1 MASARVEAPSVEMS
15 LSALRGQ
22 LADGGMAAPAL
33 DDALDLVRKV
43 GDEPAYATR
52 WRQVLAQPTGL
63 ARAMLAAA
71 PRAAS
76 AWEIVGLMALMAL
89 AGPLLAY
96 AIFESSSQTATA
108 IGDPFQAYA
117 SHLPGWAGLAAGIVG
132 AALLIVFLLV
142 VARFQRPTLLGLFG
156 GLAGG
161 IVVILASVLPWVGI
175 VGAKTTCAAGSGCTV
190 QAGVPEQ
197 IGLVAALCFAI
208 PFVLA
213 VTGFSGML
221 ALWLQRRR
229 MLAAIRSA

>member
-1 MASARVEAPSVEMS
+1 
-15 LSALRGQ
+15 
-22 LADGGMAAPAL
+22 
-33 DDALDLVRKV
+33 
-43 GDEPAYATR
+43 
-52 WRQVLAQPTGL
+52 
-63 ARAMLAAA
+63 MLAAA

-76 AWEIVGLMALMAL
+76 AWEIVGLMALTAL

-96 AIFESSSQTATA
+96 AIFESSSQTAAA

-117 SHLPGWAGLAAGIVG
+117 THLPGWLGLVAGVAG
-132 AALLIVFLLV
+132 AALLIVFLLL
-142 VARFQRPTLLGLFG
+142 VARLQRPTLLGLFG
-156 GLAGG
+156 GLVGG

-175 VGAKTTCAAGSGCTV
+175 VGAKTTCVAGSGCTV

-197 IGLVAALCFAI
+197 IGLVAALCFAV

-213 VTGFSGML
+213 VTGVSGML

>member
-1 MASARVEAPSVEMS
+1 MASARVEAPSGEMS
-15 LSALRGQ
+15 VQALRGQ
-22 LADGGMAAPAL
+22 LAAGGMTGPAL
-33 DDALDLVRKV
+33 DDALELVQKV

-52 WRQVLAQPTGL
+52 LRQVLTQSTGL
-63 ARAMLAAA
+63 AQAMLAAA
-71 PRAAS
+71 PRVAS
-76 AWEIVGLMALMAL
+76 AWAIVGLMALTAL

-96 AIFESSSQTATA
+96 ALFETSSQTATA
-108 IGDPFQAYA
+108 IGDPFQVYA
-117 SHLPGWAGLAAGIVG
+117 THLPGWAGLAAGVIG
-132 AALLIVFLLV
+132 AALLIVFLLL
-142 VARFQRPTLLGLFG
+142 VASYQRPTLLGLFG

-161 IVVILASVLPWVGI
+161 IVEVIAAVLPWVGI

-190 QAGVPEQ
+190 QPGVPEQ

-213 VTGFSGML
+213 VTGVSGTL

>member
-1 MASARVEAPSVEMS
+1 MVSARVEAPSGEMS
-15 LSALRGQ
+15 LSALRNQ
-22 LADGGMAAPAL
+22 LADGGMTGPAV

-43 GDEPAYATR
+43 GDEPAYAIR
-52 WRQVLAQPTGL
+52 LRQVLGQLTGL
-63 ARAMLAAA
+63 ARAILAAA
-71 PRAAS
+71 PRVAS
-76 AWEIVGLMALMAL
+76 AWAIVGLMALTAL

-96 AIFESSSQTATA
+96 AVLETSSQTATA
-108 IGDPFQAYA
+108 IGDPFQVYA
-117 SHLPGWAGLAAGIVG
+117 SHLPGWAGLAAGVLG
-132 AALLIVFLLV
+132 VALLAVFLLT
-142 VARFQRPTLLGLFG
+142 VARYQHPTLLGLFG

-161 IVVILASVLPWVGI
+161 IVVILAAALPWVGI
-175 VGAKTTCAAGSGCTV
+175 IGAKTTCVAGSGCTV

-213 VTGFSGML
+213 VTGFSGTL

>member
-1 MASARVEAPSVEMS
+1 MS
-15 LSALRGQ
+15 LPALRGQ
-22 LADGGMAAPAL
+22 LAAGGLTGPAL
-33 DDALDLVRKV
+33 DDALELVWKV
-43 GDEPAYATR
+43 GDEPANGTR
-52 WRQVLAQPTGL
+52 LRQVLTQPAGL
-63 ARAMLAAA
+63 ARAMLAVA

-76 AWEIVGLMALMAL
+76 AWAIVGLLALTAL

-96 AIFESSSQTATA
+96 ALFESSSQTATA
-108 IGDPFQAYA
+108 IGDPFQMYA
-117 SHLPGWAGLAAGIVG
+117 THLPGWFGLAAGVAG
-132 AALLIVFLLV
+132 AALLLAFLLL
-142 VARFQRPTLLGLFG
+142 VARFQHPTLLGLFG

-161 IVVILASVLPWVGI
+161 IVVTLAAALPWVGI
-175 VGAKTTCAAGSGCTV
+175 VGAKTACAAGSGCAV

-213 VTGFSGML
+213 VTGVSGTL

>member
-15 LSALRGQ
+15 LQALRRP

-33 DDALDLVRKV
+33 DDALDLVRRV

-52 WRQVLAQPTGL
+52 VRQVLAQPAGL
-63 ARAMLAAA
+63 AQVILAAA
-71 PRAAS
+71 PRVAS
-76 AWEIVGLMALMAL
+76 AWAIAGLMVLTAL

-96 AIFESSSQTATA
+96 AIFETSSQTATA
-108 IGDPFQAYA
+108 IGDPFQVYA
-117 SHLPGWAGLAAGIVG
+117 AQLPGWAGLAAGIVG
-132 AALLIVFLLV
+132 TALLIVFLLTV
-142 VARFQRPTLLGLFG
+142 TRYQRPTLLGLFG

-161 IVVILASVLPWVGI
+161 IVEVIAAVLPWVGI
-175 VGAKTTCAAGSGCTV
+175 VGAKTTCVAGSGCTV

-213 VTGFSGML
+213 VTGVSGTL

-229 MLAAIRSA
+229 LLAAIRSA

>member
-1 MASARVEAPSVEMS
+1 MASARVEAPSGEMS
-15 LSALRGQ
+15 LSALRNQ
-22 LADGGMAAPAL
+22 LADGGLAGPAV

-43 GDEPAYATR
+43 GDEPAYAAR
-52 WRQVLAQPTGL
+52 LRQVLGQPMGL
-63 ARAMLAAA
+63 ARAILAAA

-76 AWEIVGLMALMAL
+76 AWAIVGLMALTAL

-96 AIFESSSQTATA
+96 AIFETSSQTATA
-108 IGDPFQAYA
+108 IGDPFQVYA
-117 SHLPGWAGLAAGIVG
+117 SHLPGWAGLAAGVVG
-132 AALLIVFLLV
+132 VALLIVFLLL
-142 VARFQRPTLLGLFG
+142 VARYQHPTLLGLFG

-161 IVVILASVLPWVGI
+161 IVVALAAALPWVGI
-175 VGAKTTCAAGSGCTV
+175 VGAKTTCVAGSGCTV

-213 VTGFSGML
+213 VTGFSGTL

>member
-1 MASARVEAPSVEMS
+1 MS

-22 LADGGMAAPAL
+22 LAAGGLTGPAL
-33 DDALDLVRKV
+33 DDALELVRKV

-52 WRQVLAQPTGL
+52 LRQVLTQPTGL
-63 ARAMLAAA
+63 ARAMLAVA

-76 AWEIVGLMALMAL
+76 AWATVGLMALTAL
-89 AGPLLAY
+89 AGPMLAY

-117 SHLPGWAGLAAGIVG
+117 THLPGWFGLAAGVVG
-132 AALLIVFLLV
+132 AALLIVFLLL
-142 VARFQRPTLLGLFG
+142 APRYQRPTLLGLFG
-156 GLAGG
+156 GLVGG
-161 IVVILASVLPWVGI
+161 IVVVLAAALPWVGI
-175 VGAKTTCAAGSGCTV
+175 VGARTTCAAGSGCTV

-213 VTGFSGML
+213 VTGFSGLL

-229 MLAAIRSA
+229 LLAAIRSA